1 MASLRKPKKLKLPKK
16 PKANASSEVMK
27 NYLKRRA
34 DVEKQNAKNL
44 SDYNKEKKARE
55 VLRRKIASK

>member
-1 MASLRKPKKLKLPKK
+1 MASLRKPRKLKFPKK

-34 DVEKQNAKNL
+34 DIEKMNAKNL
-44 SDYNKEKKARE
+44 SNYNKEKRE
-55 VLRRKIASK
+55 REALKKKIAGL